1 MDSGG
6 VPLTPLFSL
15 QSLSTLIS
23 TGLRMKVIRFH
34 EHGDADVL
42 KLEDVP
48 VPDPAPGT
56 VRIHQEVI
64 GVNYIDTY
72 HRKGLY
78 KVALPYTPGQEGAG
92 VVDAVGEG
100 VSDLKP
106 GDAVVY
112 GLQGGAY
119 AEYNVVPA
127 EKVVKIPVGVD
138 PKLAVALFVQG
149 ITAQFLAFDTFP
161 LKPGHTALIHAAAG
175 GVGLL
180 LVQIAKR
187 RGARVIGTTSTEEKA
202 QLVKQAGADEVL
214 LYENF
219 EAETKRLTEGKGV
232 DVVYDSVGKDTF
244 DRSLNCLRPRGY
256 LVLFGQSSGPV
267 PPVDPQTLAAKGS
280 LFLTRPTMGSYI
292 LTRDELLSRSRDVF
306 GWVTDKTLSVRI
318 DRMYP
323 LAQAADAH
331 RALESRETKGK
342 VLLTV

>member
-1 MDSGG
+1 
-6 VPLTPLFSL
+6 
-15 QSLSTLIS
+15 
-23 TGLRMKVIRFH
+23 MKVIRFH

-280 LFLTRPTMGSYI
+280 LFLTRPTMGSYM
-292 LTRDELLSRSRDVF
+292 LTRDELLARARDVF

-331 RALESRETKGK
+331 RAIESRETKGK